1 MFASQN
7 ELEEKTEK
15 KINKRMVQKQSYQNR
30 IKKQK
35 VNFIPQ
41 TVIIF

>member
-7 ELEEKTEK
+7 ELEEKSDK

-30 IKKQK
+30 IKKQED
-35 VNFIPQ
+35 
-41 TVIIF
+41 